1 LKEGINESGGFVRS
15 GKWCGRRAFPTAD
28 LRRRMILRPAEFVAR
43 PQHCYGMSGIGP
55 EANPWLSPYL
65 LKADGA
71 ERREKRSRS
80 EKASLKKG
88 GEARASMLFGAPSF
102 PIGLRAAGAEL
113 LPTFSGAVLKK
124 CAHSDIYIGAMTT
137 QPLLANLADAS
148 PGVPFFSLAFPC
160 VGLRAAEAGP
170 LPTFSGAFLK
180 KCTRFGVNSSSMT
193 SHPLMTDSGDAGSS
207 LPFLPATFPCG
218 CPSKKGAV
226 GFLGDRGRDLGS
238 AALYRHTLRK
248 RRRRCLSAH
257 GTPASSSLATRALL
271 GAWAGLLWLMPSGGI
286 WSGKVLHRPFRI
298 GCFHL
303 AKTKTFGYDDD
314 I

>member
-28 LRRRMILRPAEFVAR
+28 LRRRMILRPAEFVAMPR
-43 PQHCYGMSGIGP
+43 HRYGMSGIGP
-55 EANPWLSPYL
+55 EANPRLSPSFL
-65 LKADGA
+65 RANGA

-88 GEARASMLFGAPSF
+88 GEARASMLFGETSF
-102 PIGLRAAGAEL
+102 PIGLRAAGAES

-124 CAHSDIYIGAMTT
+124 CAHSDIYIDGMTT

-193 SHPLMTDSGDAGSS
+193 SHPLMTDSGDAGSAYLS
-207 LPFLPATFPCG
+207 FRLLFLADARLRRGLWVFWEIGGGTWGLLPFTAQPP
-218 CPSKKGAV
+218 
-226 GFLGDRGRDLGS
+226 
-238 AALYRHTLRK
+238 RK
-248 RRRRCLSAH
+248 RRR
-257 GTPASSSLATRALL
+257 
-271 GAWAGLLWLMPSGGI
+271 
-286 WSGKVLHRPFRI
+286 
-298 GCFHL
+298 
-303 AKTKTFGYDDD
+303 
-314 I
+314 